1 MVGSNNIGARLL
13 RDEDERRDM
22 KGTSGVVSALA
33 KEEDGSSS
41 EGTLVSAV
49 GAGGDNVDCT
59 EAERAVGV
67 TGKGSSSLHVLV
79 SWRAW
84 VVGHYNGGRHREPLI

>member
-1 MVGSNNIGARLL
+1 MVGRNNIGARLL

-41 EGTLVSAV
+41 KGTLVSAV

-59 EAERAVGV
+59 EAEGAVGV
-67 TGKGSSSLHVLV
+67 QVQAPHPCLFKLEGL
-79 SWRAW
+79 
-84 VVGHYNGGRHREPLI
+84 GGWTLQRTEAQRTTNPI

>member
-1 MVGSNNIGARLL
+1 MIGRKQQHWLTAPQGR
-13 RDEDERRDM
+13 RRDM

-59 EAERAVGV
+59 EAEGAVGV
-67 TGKGSSSLHVLV
+67 TGAGSSSL
-79 SWRAW
+79 SW
-84 VVGHYNGGRHREPLI
+84 